1 MYSVQYTCTQPHQ
14 VHDGVQGEVGVGR
27 DVSAEEAL
35 ITQHPDQGGQL
46 GGKCLG
52 EVLIFL
58 LDPLVA
64 FECIDN
70 PHDSVDILGRLMKS
84 VGQGGLDRVL
94 WDEAGLVDKSGHI
107 TIDGAWNQG
116 F

>member
-35 ITQHPDQGGQL
+35 ITLHSDQEGQL

-52 EVLIFL
+52 EILLFL
-58 LDPLVA
+58 LDPLVT

-70 PHDSVDILGRLMKS
+70 PHDPVNVLGRLMQS
-84 VGQGGLDRVL
+84 VGQGGLDGVL
-94 WDEAGLVDKSGHI
+94 GDEAGLVDKSGHI
-107 TIDGAWNQG
+107 AIDGA
-116 F
+116 